1 MHFFFPLGERE
12 EQVEIISFMTPEA
25 WKALSRPA
33 RSQAHLVG
41 GAHLAG
47 GVHLAGGA
55 HLAETQ
61 SEEDLSWLQ
70 THETPR
76 HRN

>member
-33 RSQAHLVG
+33 RSQAHLAG

-47 GVHLAGGA
+47 DA